1 MVAVTESHFHIK
13 ITVLKSTACTV
24 NKIFWQCH
32 SYSYFIFIF
41 LICIKHI
48 NSETKKLLHDS
59 SQGIEKNMLKTSDGL
74 HWIKMLAGTEIL
86 EATLSWLTLVCA
98 LPSENSTKQHRD
110 CLQPHT
116 DGRDTKGNRFH
127 DWMCGHKEPSDYL
140 PILLRGP
147 VSLAL

>member
-13 ITVLKSTACTV
+13 YTVLKSTACTV

-32 SYSYFIFIF
+32 SYSYFIYFF

-86 EATLSWLTLVCA
+86 EATLSRLTLVCA
-98 LPSENSTKQHRD
+98 LRLRTELSNID

-116 DGRDTKGNRFH
+116 EGRDTKGNRFH